1 MKQNIINMSEYTIT
15 FVIALISLLVIMFLL
30 FVLYITIAIS
40 RTLKIEQER
49 ALNEI
54 NDLKKELRFQKT
66 VSKTFQ
72 DGLEALNVKK

>member
-49 ALNEI
+49 SLNEI